1 MAIRKS
7 KINIDTEERSDF
19 DNMMNDVENEV
30 EEQQAEDGLVNRV
43 PELKQL
49 SEDIDK
55 ATSTFI
61 NATLELESA
70 IQQYQRAE
78 VQLGGAV
85 TTIGKKVDT
94 INQHINKVLE
104 NAPNQL
110 KVSVNVND
118 ADWQKI
124 QELFAKERQWMTS
137 QMQIHIREVNSM
149 FADER
154 KKVRERY
161 KEYGGV
167 FTLHLY
173 CIKHSVIPNWGISY
187 RHSSYAL
194 ASEAFRSLQ
203 SLLTTFCIHLW

>member
-55 ATSTFI
+55 ATNTFI
-61 NATLELESA
+61 NAALELESA

-78 VQLGGAV
+78 SKLGGAV
-85 TTIGKKVDT
+85 TTISQKVDT
-94 INQHINKVLE
+94 INQHIDKVLE
-104 NAPNQL
+104 NAPTKL

-118 ADWQKI
+118 ADWQKMQQMFDEHNKQI
-124 QELFAKERQWMTS
+124 LVKMQSHLKEV
-137 QMQIHIREVNSM
+137 HAM
-149 FADER
+149 FANER
-154 KKVRERY
+154 RKVNERY
-161 KEYGGV
+161 KEYDGV
-167 FTLHLY
+167 YLGRYAQWFFGFFFVLGFFGF
-173 CIKHSVIPNWGISY
+173 CGIIAVLIAQHY
-187 RHSSYAL
+187 GK
-194 ASEAFRSLQ
+194 
-203 SLLTTFCIHLW
+203 

>member
-55 ATSTFI
+55 ATNTFI

-78 VQLGGAV
+78 AKLGGAV
-85 TTIGKKVDT
+85 TTISKKVDT
-94 INQHINKVLE
+94 INQHIDKVLE
-104 NAPNQL
+104 NAPTKL

-137 QMQIHIREVNSM
+137 QIHIREVKSM

-154 KKVRERY
+154 KKVHERY
-161 KEYGGV
+161 KEYDGTYLGYYV
-167 FTLHLY
+167 QYFFW
-173 CIKHSVIPNWGISY
+173 S
-187 RHSSYAL
+187 
-194 ASEAFRSLQ
+194 
-203 SLLTTFCIHLW
+203 FCILGLAIFGWAIFLMLDSHYHWTK

>member
-30 EEQQAEDGLVNRV
+30 EEQQAEDGLVSRV

-55 ATSTFI
+55 ATNTFI
-61 NATLELESA
+61 NAALELESA

-78 VQLGGAV
+78 AKLGGAV
-85 TTIGKKVDT
+85 TTISKKVDT
-94 INQHINKVLE
+94 INQHIDKVLE
-104 NAPNQL
+104 NAPTKL

-124 QELFAKERQWMTS
+124 QELFAKERQWMTA
-137 QMQIHIREVNSM
+137 QMQTHIREVNSM
-149 FADER
+149 LADER

-161 KEYGGV
+161 KEYDGCYLGHYAQWFFWFF
-167 FTLHLY
+167 FT
-173 CIKHSVIPNWGISY
+173 IGIVITFTII
-187 RHSSYAL
+187 
-194 ASEAFRSLQ
+194 F
-203 SLLTTFCIHLW
+203 LLINSFYHWTK

>member
-43 PELKQL
+43 PELKRL

-55 ATSTFI
+55 ATNTFI

-78 VQLGGAV
+78 VKLGGAV
-85 TTIGKKVDT
+85 TTISKKVDT
-94 INQHINKVLE
+94 INQHIDKVLD
-104 NAPNQL
+104 NAPTKL

-124 QELFAKERQWMTS
+124 QELFAKERQWMTA
-137 QMQIHIREVNSM
+137 QMQTHIREVNSM

-161 KEYGGV
+161 KEYDGCYLGHYAQWFFWFF
-167 FTLHLY
+167 FT
-173 CIKHSVIPNWGISY
+173 IGIVITFTII
-187 RHSSYAL
+187 
-194 ASEAFRSLQ
+194 F
-203 SLLTTFCIHLW
+203 LLINSFYHWTK

>member
-30 EEQQAEDGLVNRV
+30 EEQQAEDGLVSRV

-55 ATSTFI
+55 ATNTFI

-78 VQLGGAV
+78 AKLGGAV
-85 TTIGKKVDT
+85 TTISKKVDT
-94 INQHINKVLE
+94 INQHIDKVLE
-104 NAPNQL
+104 NAPTKL

-118 ADWQKI
+118 ADWQKMQQMFDEHNKQI
-124 QELFAKERQWMTS
+124 LVKMQSHLKEV
-137 QMQIHIREVNSM
+137 HAM
-149 FADER
+149 FANER
-154 KKVRERY
+154 RKVNERY
-161 KEYGGV
+161 KEYDGV
-167 FTLHLY
+167 YLGRYAQWFFGFFFVLGFFGF
-173 CIKHSVIPNWGISY
+173 CGIIAVLIAQHY
-187 RHSSYAL
+187 GK
-194 ASEAFRSLQ
+194 
-203 SLLTTFCIHLW
+203 

>member
-19 DNMMNDVENEV
+19 DNMMDDVENEI
-30 EEQQAEDGLVNRV
+30 EEQQAEDGLVSRV

-61 NATLELESA
+61 NATLELKSA

-94 INQHINKVLE
+94 INLHIDKVLE

-124 QELFAKERQWMTS
+124 QELFSKERQWMTS
-137 QMQIHIREVNSM
+137 QMQGHIREVNSM
-149 FADER
+149 FANER

-161 KEYGGV
+161 KEYDGCYLGHYAQWFFWFFFTIGIFVVAGGIGMMIAQN
-167 FTLHLY
+167 
-173 CIKHSVIPNWGISY
+173 CGK
-187 RHSSYAL
+187 
-194 ASEAFRSLQ
+194 
-203 SLLTTFCIHLW
+203 

>member
-55 ATSTFI
+55 ATNTFI

-78 VQLGGAV
+78 SQLGGAV
-85 TTIGKKVDT
+85 TTISKKVDT
-94 INQHINKVLE
+94 INQHIDKVLE
-104 NAPNQL
+104 NAPTKL

-124 QELFAKERQWMTS
+124 QEQFDKERLWMTA
-137 QMQIHIREVNSM
+137 QMQGHIREVNSM

-161 KEYGGV
+161 KEYDGCYLGHYAQWFFWFF
-167 FTLHLY
+167 FT
-173 CIKHSVIPNWGISY
+173 IGIFVIGFIIFLII
-187 RHSSYAL
+187 SSYYDK
-194 ASEAFRSLQ
+194 
-203 SLLTTFCIHLW
+203 

>member
-19 DNMMNDVENEV
+19 DNMLNDVENEV

-49 SEDIDK
+49 SDDIDK
-55 ATSTFI
+55 ATNTFV

-78 VQLGGAV
+78 INLGGAV
-85 TTIGKKVDT
+85 TTIGKKVDS
-94 INQHINKVLE
+94 INQHIGKVLE
-104 NAPNQL
+104 NAPSQL
-110 KVSVNVND
+110 KVSVEVND

-124 QELFAKERQWMTS
+124 QELFDKERQWMTA
-137 QMQIHIREVNSM
+137 QMQGHIREVNSM

-161 KEYGGV
+161 KEYDGCYLGHYAQWFFWFFFIIGIFVVAGG
-167 FTLHLY
+167 
-173 CIKHSVIPNWGISY
+173 IAMIIAQISK
-187 RHSSYAL
+187 
-194 ASEAFRSLQ
+194 
-203 SLLTTFCIHLW
+203 

>member
-55 ATSTFI
+55 ATNTFI

-78 VQLGGAV
+78 AKLGGAV
-85 TTIGKKVDT
+85 TTISKKVDT
-94 INQHINKVLE
+94 INQHIDKVLE
-104 NAPNQL
+104 NAPTKL

-118 ADWQKI
+118 ADWKKI
-124 QELFAKERQWMTS
+124 QELFAKERQWMTA
-137 QMQIHIREVNSM
+137 QMQTHIREVNSM
-149 FADER
+149 LAVER

-161 KEYGGV
+161 KEYDGCYLG
-167 FTLHLY
+167 H
-173 CIKHSVIPNWGISY
+173 
-187 RHSSYAL
+187 YA
-194 ASEAFRSLQ
+194 Q
-203 SLLTTFCIHLW
+203 